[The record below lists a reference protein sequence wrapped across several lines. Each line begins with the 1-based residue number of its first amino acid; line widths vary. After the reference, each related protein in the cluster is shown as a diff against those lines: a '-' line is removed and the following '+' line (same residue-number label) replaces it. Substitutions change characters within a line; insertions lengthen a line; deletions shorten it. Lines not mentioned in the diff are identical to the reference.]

1 MKIVDLNGTGCTLE
15 VFHQNDGDIMV
26 VTESKE
32 SRHTIRIG
40 NVGSGHRRPMS
51 VLKAFV
57 LLAKEFEKYEDCESE
72 VDAERKEYYEQQNKT
87 IKL

>member
-1 MKIVDLNGTGCTLE
+1 MKINDLNGTGCKIE
-15 VFHQNDGDIMV
+15 VFQQNDGDIMV
-26 VTESKE
+26 ITEDKDC
-32 SRHTIRIG
+32 RHTIRIG
-40 NVGSGHRRPMS
+40 SIGSGHRRPTS

-72 VDAERKEYYEQQNKT
+72 VDAEKKEYYEQQNKT